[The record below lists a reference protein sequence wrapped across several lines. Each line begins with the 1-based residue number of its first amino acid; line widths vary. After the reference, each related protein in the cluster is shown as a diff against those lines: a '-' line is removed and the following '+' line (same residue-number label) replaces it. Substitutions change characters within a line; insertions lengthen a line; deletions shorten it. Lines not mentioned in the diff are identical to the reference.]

1 MKGQNY
7 PTLAVI
13 VPARNSLPLLI
24 ETLDSLT
31 NQTELADEI
40 ILSDNSSTDGTEE
53 TFKQFASNRKST
65 SLVRTPKY
73 LELGASFNFAISHSK
88 SDWVFFLHSDDI
100 LSRYAIKNIRKAI
113 SKVDEFTGLISFKA
127 EIISQESELKRAI
140 FSIGRTRY
148 EYGNNF
154 ILKNISTSTINFG
167 AVAINREI
175 FYKLGQFDV
184 ENSYWLDLK
193 YFHKLAINYKILR
206 VPTTVL
212 RYRTYS
218 NERTSD
224 NRINVASKNEIY
236 WDQSYLPSLFQENPG
251 LKANRESVKI
261 DLVKRRTFDFHR
273 LCILFMEYMLTQKF
287 LIFLLLK
294 IRLLLDRLG
303 VGNFGFQ
310 FRVHKK

>member
-1 MKGQNY
+1 MKEQSY

-13 VPARNSLPLLI
+13 VPARNSLPLLG

-40 ILSDNSSTDGTEE
+40 ILSDNSSNDGTGEK
-53 TFKQFASNRKST
+53 FKQFASNQKNT
-65 SLVRTPKY
+65 LLVRTPKY

-113 SKVDEFTGLISFKA
+113 SKVDEYTGLISFKA
-127 EIISQESELKRAI
+127 EIISKESKLKRAV
-140 FSIGRTRY
+140 FSIGRTRH
-148 EYGNNF
+148 EYGINF

-167 AVAINREI
+167 AVAINRKI

-193 YFHKLAINYKILR
+193 YFHKLVINYKILR
-206 VPTTVL
+206 VPITVL

-224 NRINVASKNEIY
+224 NRIDVALKNEIY
-236 WDQSYLPSLFQENPG
+236 WNQKYLPSLFKVLPD
-251 LKANRESVKI
+251 LKTNNDNSNIKSHILRLAS
-261 DLVKRRTFDFHR
+261 LRRPA
-273 LCILFMEYMLTQKF
+273 ILFMEYIVTQ
-287 LIFLLLK
+287 
-294 IRLLLDRLG
+294 RLLVLSLVKLRTFFDRLG
-303 VGNFGFQ
+303 LGNFGF
-310 FRVHKK
+310 